1 MKTYII
7 ILACIFSIHFVK
19 AQEVSKSDSLLNAAL
34 DEMLFDNDMDLYE
47 LFDGNTNF
55 HFLYFG
61 SLYNSKTFYA
71 GREIIDPL
79 TGGAIHST
87 SAQLYYFISNGL
99 YFGTSG
105 AWYSQMDPSFRTA
118 VFTLGYTKGLKKH
131 DFLRYRASYNR
142 FIYLNMGAD
151 YEPNFYNNF
160 NLGFSLKHKNTGL
173 RFDYAMM
180 TGSDTISHQFS
191 IDLYTRIKLLD
202 LGGYDRIQFKP
213 EISTYFGSELV
224 ETLLNPDQHNSMFFE
239 PEYGYN
245 EKFGLL
251 NTQLILPVSISYK
264 DFDFEIAYIH
274 NFPRTLDPL
283 YYFESVGFVQF
294 SLGYILKIK

>member
-1 MKTYII
+1 MKRLFI
-7 ILACIFSIHFVK
+7 ILLLIISIQFIK
-19 AQEVSKSDSLLNAAL
+19 AQEVTKNDSLINAAL
-34 DEMLFDNDMDLYE
+34 DELLFEDDIDLYE

-61 SLYNSKTFYA
+61 SMYNSRSFYA

-79 TGGAIHST
+79 TEGSIHNT

-131 DFLRYRASYNR
+131 DFFRYRASYNR
-142 FIYLNMGAD
+142 FIYLNMGTD
-151 YEPNFYNNF
+151 YNPNFYNNL

-191 IDLYTRIKLLD
+191 IDLYTRIKLLS
-202 LGGYDRIQFKP
+202 LGRLDRIQFKP

-224 ETLLNPDQHNSMFFE
+224 ETLLNPEQQNQMFFE
-239 PEYGYN
+239 PVYGYN

-283 YYFESVGFVQF
+283 YYYDSVGYMQF
-294 SLGYILKIK
+294 SIGYILKIK